1 MKENNLKDT
10 LQNIK
15 EVLENEV
22 KGILNLK
29 DNLERQE
36 ENILKFIKE
45 TLTLE
50 GKLVFSG
57 VGKSGIIGRKLAS
70 TFSSLGIPSIFLHP
84 TEAAH
89 GDLGVLQKKDIF
101 VSISH
106 SGETKELLFI
116 LPIVKKIAKKVVSIT
131 SKPGN
136 SLSKLSDINL
146 YTFVESE
153 ACHLGLAPTTSS
165 TVTLAFGDAL
175 AVTISKLKN
184 FKKENFHIFHPS
196 GSLGLKLLKVKDLMK
211 EGKAIPKVY
220 LDTSMIEVIKEMSQK
235 KLGCAL
241 VFDKSENLRGII
253 TDGDLRR
260 FLEKKKDIYS
270 STAKDAMTKNPKTI
284 FYLDS
289 IKEALDKME
298 NYKIT
303 VLPVVDEN
311 KRVVGI
317 IHIHH
322 ILGVN

>member
-1 MKENNLKDT
+1 MKSSYIDILKKV
-10 LQNIK
+10 LKK
-15 EVLENEV
+15 EA
-22 KGILNLK
+22 KGILNLSSLLNIQENSINK
-29 DNLERQE
+29 FVKNVLNL
-36 ENILKFIKE
+36 K
-45 TLTLE
+45 

-57 VGKSGIIGRKLAS
+57 VGKSGIVAQKLAS
-70 TFSSLGIPSIFLHP
+70 TFSSLGTPSIYIHP

-89 GDLGVLQKKDIF
+89 GDLGTLQKEDIF
-101 VSISH
+101 IAISH
-106 SGETKELLFI
+106 SGETKEILFI
-116 LPIVKKIAKKVVSIT
+116 LPIVKKIVKTVVSIT

-136 SLSKLSDINL
+136 SISRLSDINL
-146 YTFVESE
+146 FTFVEDE
-153 ACHLGLAPTTSS
+153 ACHMNLAPTVSS

-175 AVTISKLKN
+175 AVLISKIKN
-184 FKKENFHIFHPS
+184 FTKEDFHFLHPS

-211 EGKAIPKVY
+211 TGKNIPKVY
-220 LDTSMIEVIKEMSQK
+220 LDTPMVEVIKEMSK
-235 KLGCAL
+235 KQLGCTL
-241 VFDKSENLRGII
+241 VFDKDNNLKGII

-260 FLEKKKDIYS
+260 FLEKGKDIYS
-270 STAKDAMTKNPKTI
+270 SLAQDAMTKNPKII

-311 KRVVGI
+311 KKVVGI